1 MIAGKKCRKDRN
13 KIHTIELR
21 QKVHNLDKHDADYMQ
36 VTPSHTDHIC
46 KSHQVHTDHIAT
58 STINTN
64 SCCCSRSNFADTL
77 TRPVLGSR
85 MKGRITE
92 KAIKIASVILQF
104 YYLCLSRIS
113 PNHLRMNL
121 KINLLHGCDATL

>member
-1 MIAGKKCRKDRN
+1 MIAGKKDRN

-21 QKVHNLDKHDADYMQ
+21 QKVYNLDKHDANSMQ
-36 VTPSHTDHIC
+36 VTPSHTN
-46 KSHQVHTDHIAT
+46 HIAT

-92 KAIKIASVILQF
+92 TAIKIASVILQF
-104 YYLCLSRIS
+104 YYLCLSFTCLSFIS
-113 PNHLRMNL
+113 PNHLRMNSR
-121 KINLLHGCDATL
+121 KNLLHGCDSTIY

>member
-21 QKVHNLDKHDADYMQ
+21 QKVHNLDKYAANSVQ
-36 VTPSHTDHIC
+36 VTPS
-46 KSHQVHTDHIAT
+46 HTDHIAT

-64 SCCCSRSNFADTL
+64 RCCCSRSNFADTL

-92 KAIKIASVILQF
+92 TATKIASVILQF
-104 YYLCLSRIS
+104 YYLCLSFTCLSRIS

-121 KINLLHGCDATL
+121 KKHLLHGCDATL